1 MLDLAATRD
10 EAIALQ
16 GLELLAAG
24 DALDRQPHY
33 RVGDLLGL
41 PVRTASGR
49 AVGEV
54 RDVLEAPAHEILA
67 VRAPDGGDVLIPL
80 VDELI
85 TPAGRR
91 PDRRRRPPRRAGA
104 LSVRFDV
111 FTLFPEA
118 FAWYL
123 GQVHIRAATGLGH
136 EFVLTDYRD
145 HTPLGHQQVDDT
157 PYGGGAGMVLRIDVV
172 CAALEAVF
180 GGAAEHVKA
189 SRRVVE
195 LTPKGRQLDDAL
207 ATELAG
213 GDLVLLCGR
222 YEGIDER
229 VAHLVSDRVS
239 IGPYVLSGGEIA
251 AMATL
256 DAVTRK
262 LPGVISNPDSVVSES
277 HAPELEG
284 GAEYPHYTRPA
295 EFRGWEVPE
304 VLRSGHH
311 AEIARWRAEQVRKR

>member
-1 MLDLAATRD
+1 
-10 EAIALQ
+10 
-16 GLELLAAG
+16 
-24 DALDRQPHY
+24 
-33 RVGDLLGL
+33 
-41 PVRTASGR
+41 
-49 AVGEV
+49 
-54 RDVLEAPAHEILA
+54 
-67 VRAPDGGDVLIPL
+67 
-80 VDELI
+80 
-85 TPAGRR
+85 
-91 PDRRRRPPRRAGA
+91 
-104 LSVRFDV
+104 VRFDV

-123 GQVHIRAATGLGH
+123 GQVHIRAAVGLGH

-180 GGAAEHVKA
+180 GGDAEQVKA

-229 VAHLVSDRVS
+229 VEHLVTDRVS

-262 LPGVISNPDSVVSES
+262 LPGVISNPDSIVSES